1 LVENKVAYRRY
12 LKYEYLKMATN
23 LNQMFKT
30 KKKLKITLI
39 SIVAIV
45 LIIMLITPTLIKNYI
60 IHNSIE
66 LAGRKINIAHLK
78 YNYFTSTVKVY
89 DFKMF
94 EENGTDHFT
103 TFDTLVIDLE
113 PLKLMQDK
121 IEIEQIYLRGLMV
134 KTVMKDSSFNFDDL
148 IAFHNAKDSID
159 IKNEE
164 ALKFSISNIE
174 LKDANIYFDNQNV
187 GKETDISDF
196 SFAIPYVG
204 WDQQE
209 KSNADLTFNFENGG
223 YFQTKLNINPV
234 DGEFDAQVNV
244 SDLSLKPFYEYVL
257 EYADINDF
265 DGVLNSQIVI
275 KGNTNDAIKSIISG
289 HVEVDDFKMIDKNN
303 TLFLGAKK
311 ISSDLK
317 AIDYYNNSYSI
328 KNFDISQSYTFFQLD
343 STSNNFFRI
352 FKIEEDQVTSIDT
365 DEQSLT
371 ETASETSSAEL
382 PDINYTIEN
391 LSLNN
396 GVLDYT
402 DNLTGQPFNYHLSQ
416 VKIDSDSISN
426 TSKWLDIYATML
438 LNERGTLKADLGIN
452 PNNYYNSTLDIS
464 VENFLLP
471 DLNIYT
477 NYYMGHSLLNG
488 DMYYISKSKI
498 SDGQIQSE
506 NKLLVNNASL
516 ENTKKGLYSL
526 PLKFAFFLLTDKNGD
541 VKLDIPVRGDLNDP
555 QVNVGKIVWQT
566 FKNVIGKT
574 VAAPV
579 NFLVGLVGGDPKELE
594 ELEFTFNDTIPS
606 EKQYRQLNKLLDLEQ
621 KKEELKIT
629 MTYYVDKKLQ
639 KEAISAENTGKQF
652 NEATGKDYLKNE
664 TDYSAYLV
672 NKIGNDSLSTVDI
685 IKELSKTIP
694 TDSMATERSKNLIK
708 TVSDYLKMEY
718 PATIITVV
726 QGKSEAPENSGAYPK
741 FLITYGLLDEEDS
754 TSDSTKENNTT
765 ETITKQ

>member
-1 LVENKVAYRRY
+1 
-12 LKYEYLKMATN
+12 
-23 LNQMFKT
+23 MFKT

-39 SIVAIV
+39 SLIVIV
-45 LIIMLITPTLIKNYI
+45 IIIMLITPALIKNYI
-60 IHNSIE
+60 INNSIE
-66 LAGRKINIAHLK
+66 LAGRKINIANLK

-103 TFDTLVIDLE
+103 TFDTLVLNLE
-113 PLKLMQDK
+113 PLKLIQDK

-148 IAFHNAKDSID
+148 IAFHNAKDTLD
-159 IKNEE
+159 VKNEE
-164 ALKFSISNIE
+164 APLKFGVSNIE

-187 GKETDISDF
+187 GKETHINDF

-209 KSNADLTFNFENGG
+209 KSKADVTFNFKNGG

-234 DGEFDAQVNV
+234 NGEFDALVNV
-244 SDLSLKPFYEYVL
+244 SNLSLTPFYEYVL
-257 EYADINDF
+257 EYADINNF
-265 DGVLNSQIVI
+265 DGVLNSQVEI
-275 KGNTNDAIKSIISG
+275 KGNTNEAVKSIISG
-289 HVEVDDFKMIDKNN
+289 YAEVNDFKMIDKNN
-303 TLFLGAKK
+303 TLFLEAKK

-317 AIDYYNNSYSI
+317 AIDYYNSSYSI
-328 KNFDISQSYTFFQLD
+328 KNLDISEPYTFFQLD
-343 STSNNFFRI
+343 STSNNFSRI
-352 FKIEEDQVTSIDT
+352 FKIEEDQVASTDSENQSISAT
-365 DEQSLT
+365 VSEPPPP
-371 ETASETSSAEL
+371 ASS
-382 PDINYTIEN
+382 DIKYTIEN
-391 LSLNN
+391 LRVNN

-402 DNLTGQPFNYHLSQ
+402 DNLTGQPFNYHLSA
-416 VKIDSDSISN
+416 VEIDSDSISN
-426 TSKWLDIYATML
+426 TSKWLNIYSTML
-438 LNERGTLKADLGIN
+438 LNKRGTLKADLGIN

-498 SDGQIQSE
+498 IDGQIQSD
-506 NKLLVNNASL
+506 NKLLVKNASL
-516 ENTKKGLYSL
+516 ENTKGGLYSL
-526 PLKFAFFLLTDKNGD
+526 PLKFAFYLLTDKNGD
-541 VKLDIPVRGDLNDP
+541 VKLDILVRGNLNDP

-594 ELEFTFNDTIPS
+594 EMELSFNDTIPS

-639 KEAISAENTGKQF
+639 NEAIAAETIGQQF
-652 NEATGKDYLKNE
+652 NKATGKDYFKNGK
-664 TDYSAYLV
+664 DYNAYLV

-685 IKELSKTIP
+685 IKELSKPIP
-694 TDSMATERSKNLIK
+694 IDSIATERSNSLIK
-708 TVSDYLKMEY
+708 VVRDYLKMEY
-718 PATIITVV
+718 PATTITLVK
-726 QGKSEAPENSGAYPK
+726 GKSEAPENSGAYPK

-754 TSDSTKENNTT
+754 TSDSSKENNTT
-765 ETITKQ
+765 EIITNQ

>member
-1 LVENKVAYRRY
+1 
-12 LKYEYLKMATN
+12 
-23 LNQMFKT
+23 MFKT

-39 SIVAIV
+39 SITVII
-45 LIIMLITPTLIKNYI
+45 LILMTLAPTLIKNYI
-60 IHNSIE
+60 INNSTE
-66 LAGRKINIAHLK
+66 LAGRKIDIANLK
-78 YNYFTSTVKVY
+78 YNYFTSTLKVY

-103 TFDTLVIDLE
+103 TFDTLILDLE
-113 PLKLMQDK
+113 PLKLIQDK

-148 IAFHNAKDSID
+148 IAFHNTQNTID
-159 IKNEE
+159 DKNEE
-164 ALKFSISNIE
+164 APLKFGISNIE
-174 LKDANIYFDNQNV
+174 LKGANIYFDNQNV
-187 GKETDISDF
+187 GKETQINDF
-196 SFAIPYVG
+196 SFAIPYIG

-209 KSNADLTFNFENGG
+209 KSNADLTFNFKNGG

-234 DGEFDAQVNV
+234 DGEFDAQVNI
-244 SDLSLKPFYEYVL
+244 SDLSLSPFYEYVL

-265 DGVLNSQIVI
+265 DGVLNSQIEI
-275 KGNTNDAIKSIISG
+275 NGNTNEAIKSIVSG
-289 HVEVDDFKMIDKNN
+289 HVEVDDFKMTDKNDK
-303 TLFLGAKK
+303 LFLGANK

-317 AIDYYNNSYSI
+317 VIDYYNSSYSI
-328 KNFDISQSYTFFQLD
+328 KNLDISESYTFFQLD
-343 STSNNFFRI
+343 STSNNFFKI
-352 FKIEEDQVTSIDT
+352 FKIEEKPVVSADSENQPI
-365 DEQSLT
+365 
-371 ETASETSSAEL
+371 TATVSETTAPGSS
-382 PDINYTIEN
+382 DINYTIEN
-391 LSLNN
+391 LSVNN
-396 GVLDYT
+396 SVLDYT
-402 DNLTGQPFNYHLSQ
+402 DNLTGQPFNYHLSAIE
-416 VKIDSDSISN
+416 IDSDSISN
-426 TSKWLDIYATML
+426 TSKWLNIYSTML

-498 SDGQIQSE
+498 IDGQIQSE
-506 NKLLVNNASL
+506 NKLLVKNASL
-516 ENTKKGLYSL
+516 ENTKGGLYNL

-541 VKLDIPVRGDLNDP
+541 VKLDIPVRGNLNDP

-594 ELEFTFNDTIPS
+594 EMELSFNATIPS

-639 KEAISAENTGKQF
+639 NEAIAAETIGLQF
-652 NEATGKDYLKNE
+652 NEATGKDYLKN
-664 TDYSAYLV
+664 DANYKSYLI
-672 NKIGNDSLSTVDI
+672 NKTGNDSLSTVEM
-685 IKELSKTIP
+685 IKKLSKTIP
-694 TDSMATERSKNLIK
+694 IDSIATERSKTILK
-708 TVSDYLKMEY
+708 TVADYLKMEY
-718 PATIITVV
+718 PATTIAVV
-726 QGKSEAPENSGAYPK
+726 KGKSEAPENSGAYPK
-741 FLITYGLLDEEDS
+741 FLITYGLLDEEGS
-754 TSDSTKENNTT
+754 SSDLTEENNST
-765 ETITKQ
+765 EIIAKQ

>member
-1 LVENKVAYRRY
+1 
-12 LKYEYLKMATN
+12 
-23 LNQMFKT
+23 
-30 KKKLKITLI
+30 
-39 SIVAIV
+39 
-45 LIIMLITPTLIKNYI
+45 MLITPALIKNYI
-60 IHNSIE
+60 INNSIE
-66 LAGRKINIAHLK
+66 LAGRKINIANLK

-103 TFDTLVIDLE
+103 TFDTLVLNLE
-113 PLKLMQDK
+113 PLKLIQDK

-148 IAFHNAKDSID
+148 IAFHNAKDTLD
-159 IKNEE
+159 VKNEE
-164 ALKFSISNIE
+164 APLKFGVSNIE

-187 GKETDISDF
+187 GKETHINDF

-209 KSNADLTFNFENGG
+209 KSKADVTFNFKNGG

-234 DGEFDAQVNV
+234 NGEFDALVNV
-244 SDLSLKPFYEYVL
+244 SNLSLTPFYEYVL
-257 EYADINDF
+257 EYADINNF
-265 DGVLNSQIVI
+265 DGVLNSQVEI
-275 KGNTNDAIKSIISG
+275 KGNTNEAVKSIISG
-289 HVEVDDFKMIDKNN
+289 YAEVNDFKMIDKNN
-303 TLFLGAKK
+303 TLFLEAKK

-317 AIDYYNNSYSI
+317 AIDYYNSSYSI
-328 KNFDISQSYTFFQLD
+328 KNLDISEPYTFFQLD
-343 STSNNFFRI
+343 STSNNFSRI
-352 FKIEEDQVTSIDT
+352 FKIEEDQVASTDSENQSISAT
-365 DEQSLT
+365 VSEPPPP
-371 ETASETSSAEL
+371 ASS
-382 PDINYTIEN
+382 DIKYTIEN
-391 LSLNN
+391 LRVNN

-402 DNLTGQPFNYHLSQ
+402 DNLTGQPFNYHLSA
-416 VKIDSDSISN
+416 VEIDSDSISN
-426 TSKWLDIYATML
+426 TSKWLNIYSTML
-438 LNERGTLKADLGIN
+438 LNKRGTLKADLGIN

-498 SDGQIQSE
+498 IDGQIQSD
-506 NKLLVNNASL
+506 NKLLVKNASL
-516 ENTKKGLYSL
+516 ENTKGGLYSL
-526 PLKFAFFLLTDKNGD
+526 PLKFAFYLLTDKNGD
-541 VKLDIPVRGDLNDP
+541 VKLDILVRGNLNDP

-594 ELEFTFNDTIPS
+594 EMELSFNDTIPS

-639 KEAISAENTGKQF
+639 NEAIAAETIGQQF
-652 NEATGKDYLKNE
+652 NKATGKDYFKNGK
-664 TDYSAYLV
+664 DYNAYLV

-685 IKELSKTIP
+685 IKELSKPIP
-694 TDSMATERSKNLIK
+694 IDSIATERSNSLIK
-708 TVSDYLKMEY
+708 VVRDYLKMEY
-718 PATIITVV
+718 PATTITLVK
-726 QGKSEAPENSGAYPK
+726 GKSEAPENSGAYPK

-754 TSDSTKENNTT
+754 TSDSSKENNTT
-765 ETITKQ
+765 EIITNQ

>member
-1 LVENKVAYRRY
+1 
-12 LKYEYLKMATN
+12 
-23 LNQMFKT
+23 MFKT

-39 SIVAIV
+39 SLIAIV
-45 LIIMLITPTLIKNYI
+45 MVTMLITPTLIKNYI
-60 IHNSIE
+60 INNSIE
-66 LAGRKINIAHLK
+66 LSGRKIDIANLK

-113 PLKLMQDK
+113 PLKLIQDK
-121 IEIEQIYLRGLMV
+121 IEIEQIYLHGLMV

-148 IAFHNAKDSID
+148 VAFHNTQDTID
-159 IKNEE
+159 AKNEK
-164 ALKFSISNIE
+164 APLKFGISKIE

-187 GKETDISDF
+187 GKETHINDF

-209 KSNADLTFNFENGG
+209 KSKADVTFNFKNGG

-234 DGEFDAQVNV
+234 DGEFDALVNV
-244 SDLSLKPFYEYVL
+244 SNLSLNPFYEYVL

-265 DGVLNSQIVI
+265 DGVLNSQIEI
-275 KGNTNDAIKSIISG
+275 KGNTNEAVKSIISG
-289 HVEVDDFKMIDKNN
+289 HVEVDDFKMTDKNN

-317 AIDYYNNSYSI
+317 AIDYYNSSYSI
-328 KNFDISQSYTFFQLD
+328 KNLDISESYTFFQLD

-352 FKIEEDQVTSIDT
+352 FKIGEDQVAPIDS
-365 DEQSLT
+365 ENQSLSAT
-371 ETASETSSAEL
+371 VAETPQPASS
-382 PDINYTIEN
+382 DINYTIEN
-391 LSLNN
+391 LRVNN
-396 GVLDYT
+396 GILDYT
-402 DNLTGQPFNYHLSQ
+402 DNLTGQPFNYHLSA
-416 VKIDSDSISN
+416 VEIDSDSISN
-426 TSKWLDIYATML
+426 TSKWLSINSTMV

-498 SDGQIQSE
+498 IEGQIQSE
-506 NKLLVNNASL
+506 NKLLVKNASL
-516 ENTKKGLYSL
+516 ENTKGGLYSL

-541 VKLDIPVRGDLNDP
+541 VKLDIPVRGNLNDP
-555 QVNVGKIVWQT
+555 EINVGKIVWQT

-579 NFLVGLVGGDPKELE
+579 NFLVGIVGGDPKELE
-594 ELEFTFNDTIPS
+594 EMEFSFTDTIPS

-621 KKEELKIT
+621 KKGELKIT

-639 KEAISAENTGKQF
+639 NEAIAAETIGQQF
-652 NEATGKDYLKNE
+652 NEDTSKDYLKNDK
-664 TDYSAYLV
+664 DYNAYLI

-685 IKELSKTIP
+685 IKELSKPIP
-694 TDSMATERSKNLIK
+694 IDSIATEKSKNLIK
-708 TVSDYLKMEY
+708 IVRDYLKMEY
-718 PATIITVV
+718 PATTITIVN
-726 QGKSEAPENSGAYPK
+726 GTSEAPENSGAYPK

-754 TSDSTKENNTT
+754 TNDSTKENNTT
-765 ETITKQ
+765 EVIIE

>member
-1 LVENKVAYRRY
+1 
-12 LKYEYLKMATN
+12 
-23 LNQMFKT
+23 MFKT

-39 SIVAIV
+39 SLVAIII
-45 LIIMLITPTLIKNYI
+45 IIMLITPTLIKNHI
-60 IHNSIE
+60 INNSKE
-66 LAGRKINIAHLK
+66 LAGRQIDIGKLK
-78 YNYFTSTVKVY
+78 YNYFTSTVNVY

-94 EENGTDHFT
+94 EQNGTDHFT
-103 TFDTLVIDLE
+103 TFDTLILDLE
-113 PLKLMQDK
+113 PLKLFQDK

-134 KTVMKDSSFNFDDL
+134 KTIMKDLSFNFDDL
-148 IAFHNAKDSID
+148 ITFHNTPDTIID
-159 IKNEE
+159 KTKE
-164 ALKFSISNIE
+164 APFKFGISNIE

-187 GKETDISDF
+187 SKETHINDF

-209 KSNADLTFNFENGG
+209 KSNADITFNFKNGG

-234 DGEFDAQVNV
+234 DGEFDAQVNI
-244 SDLSLKPFYEYVL
+244 SDLALKPFYEYVL

-265 DGVLNSQIVI
+265 DGILNSQIEI
-275 KGNTNDAIKSIISG
+275 KGNTNEALKSIVSG
-289 HVEVDDFKMIDKNN
+289 HVEVADFKMIDKNN
-303 TLFLGAKK
+303 KLFLGAKK
-311 ISSDLK
+311 VSTDLN
-317 AIDYYNNSYSI
+317 AIDYYNSSYSI
-328 KNFDISQSYTFFQLD
+328 RNLDISESYTFFQLD

-352 FKIEEDQVTSIDT
+352 FKIDKTTVAST
-365 DEQSLT
+365 DSKNKPIPATVSDSLT
-371 ETASETSSAEL
+371 TAAS
-382 PDINYTIEN
+382 DINYTIEN
-391 LSLNN
+391 LSVNK

-488 DMYYISKSKI
+488 DMYYNSKSKI
-498 SDGQIQSE
+498 IDGQIQSE
-506 NKLLVNNASL
+506 NKLLVKNASL
-516 ENTKKGLYSL
+516 ENTKGGLYSL

-541 VKLDIPVRGDLNDP
+541 VKLDIPVRGNLNDP
-555 QVNVGKIVWQT
+555 KINVGKIVWQT

-594 ELEFTFNDTIPS
+594 EIEFSYNETMPS
-606 EKQYRQLNKLLDLEQ
+606 ATQYRQLTKLLDLEQ

-629 MTYYVDKKLQ
+629 MTYYVDKTLQ
-639 KEAISAENTGKQF
+639 KEAIAAETIGLQF
-652 NEATGKDYLKNE
+652 DKATGKNYLKTD
-664 TDYSAYLV
+664 TDYEAYLV
-672 NKIGNDSLSTVDI
+672 EKIGNDSLNIADM
-685 IKELSKTIP
+685 IKTLSKPIP
-694 TDSMATERSKNLIK
+694 IDSMATARSKNLIR
-708 TVSDYLKMEY
+708 TVTEYLKMEY
-718 PATIITVV
+718 PATTITVV
-726 QGKSEAPENSGAYPK
+726 EGKSEAPENSGAYPK
-741 FLITYGLLDEEDS
+741 FLMTYGLLDEENN
-754 TSDSTKENNTT
+754 TRNLREENNTT
-765 ETITKQ
+765 EITTKKQ